1 MSEKRFYVY
10 VKKDGRSSQLNL
22 EEIKEVV
29 WLVQNTELSQN
40 HVSELYDVSQSSI
53 SRMSRKDVGAKKPK
67 FV

>member
-22 EEIKEVV
+22 EEVKEVV